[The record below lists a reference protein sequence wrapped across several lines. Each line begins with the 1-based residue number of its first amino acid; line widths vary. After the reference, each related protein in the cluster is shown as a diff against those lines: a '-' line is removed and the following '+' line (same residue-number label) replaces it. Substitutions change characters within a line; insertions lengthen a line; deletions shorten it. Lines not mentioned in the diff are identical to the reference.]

1 MISARCATRRL
12 IYGGQQMPDKSPT
25 TEVHILKTW
34 PEYFEAVASGA
45 KTFELRFDDRGYQ
58 VGDHLVLREWSVT
71 EGYTGRVIVKRVS
84 YLVRGG
90 VFGLTEDHVCMGL
103 QDVE

>member
-1 MISARCATRRL
+1 MTM
-12 IYGGQQMPDKSPT
+12 QKEPDASNT
-25 TEVHILKTW
+25 TDHVLKTW

-71 EGYTGRVIVKRVS
+71 DGYTGRVVIKRVS
-84 YLVRGG
+84 YVLRGG
-90 VFGLTEDHVCMGL
+90 AFGLA
-103 QDVE
+103 